1 MVSSPVTVDGLV
13 GALLRGDPSRPAVTW
28 VDPPS
33 GARVELSVATLAN
46 WVAKTGGLLQDGL
59 EVTAGDRVRLSMP
72 SHWLTVT
79 WALACWTVGAVVE
92 PADHAGGP
100 ADPAP
105 QVEVFADDVPPR
117 TTARGVV
124 VGLGPFGGPARPLS
138 GVAVPAGTVD
148 AGAEVLGYPDR
159 LVTYDPPD
167 GDSPALASGPHLL
180 DQRSLLDHASQAV
193 SRHGLPPGGRLL
205 AAAPPATLA
214 GLVESVLA
222 PLTANG
228 SVLLVT
234 DRPGLTGDDLR
245 ALVDR
250 EQVDVVAVPA
260 AASA

>member
-1 MVSSPVTVDGLV
+1 
-13 GALLRGDPSRPAVTW
+13 
-28 VDPPS
+28 
-33 GARVELSVATLAN
+33 
-46 WVAKTGGLLQDGL
+46 VAKTGGLLQDGL
-59 EVTAGDRVRLSMP
+59 DVTAGDRVRLSLP

-92 PADHAGGP
+92 PADYAGGP

-167 GDSPALASGPHLL
+167 GDSPALARGPHLL
-180 DQRSLLDHASQAV
+180 DQRSLLDRARQAV

-205 AAAPPATLA
+205 AAAPPATLV

-222 PLTANG
+222 PLTAHG

-234 DRPGLTGDDLR
+234 DRASLTGDDLQ

-260 AASA
+260 AARR